1 MSLTEK
7 SPEFTR
13 KIYESPLEETLR
25 FTEQKIDT
33 SWRQQNT
40 ASTLTPRWVQTLSS
54 SQSTMTLGEVA
65 SQKKD
70 WRVDKKVNYPPPFIC
85 LSMSKSI
92 FWGLPPASNPPL
104 SNLTSYLAL
113 EQSGTQPGGT
123 QGSTDYQIR
132 ATMETGSMVFTPT
145 QGPVTSTLLAKP
157 SNKFSQVRS
166 LLN

>member
-7 SPEFTR
+7 SPEFSR

-54 SQSTMTLGEVA
+54 SQSTMTLREVA

-85 LSMSKSI
+85 QNPFS
-92 FWGLPPASNPPL
+92 GRCLPLRIPL

-113 EQSGTQPGGT
+113 EQSGTQPGT